1 MSGGK
6 SMVSINDVAKKAG
19 VGVSTVSKVLN
30 NYSSISGATRAK
42 VMDAVDELN
51 YVPNSIAS
59 ALSSKQGKRV
69 ALVIFINNQR
79 QAIDEI
85 NMQYLFGAMNQAKEL
100 KLEVIPVFSNVL
112 EKKTARDILQ
122 YFNSLRVNAIVYY
135 GLSKE
140 AVEYQEVID
149 MDVFP
154 TVVVDAPIQ
163 GPRTSYVMV
172 DHEKAQYEIAS
183 MMIQRHKAKK
193 ILYLAGRR
201 DGYVT
206 DLRLQGVV
214 DACDHNH
221 VKINAQYANFSEK
234 KARELTIK
242 HAKDAD
248 LVICASD
255 LIAIGAVHGLQE
267 MDEFRPVC
275 GYDGITLLGYID
287 SKIDTV
293 DQDFYKISVAAVNA
307 VHNLLQGNPS
317 EAILLDYEIKTI
329 SYDDV
334 IM

>member
-1 MSGGK
+1 MA
-6 SMVSINDVAKKAG
+6 SINDVAKKAG

-30 NYSSISGATRAK
+30 NYNNISDATRAK
-42 VMDAVDELN
+42 VLAAVEELN

-69 ALVIFINNQR
+69 ALVIFINNHR

-85 NMQYLFGAMNQAKEL
+85 NMQYLFGAMNHSKEL
-100 KLEVIPVFSNVL
+100 KIEVIPVFSNLL
-112 EKKTARDILQ
+112 EGKNAKEILQ
-122 YFNSLRVNAIVYY
+122 HFNSLRVSAVIYY

-140 AVEYQEVID
+140 AVSYKELID

-154 TVVVDAPIQ
+154 SVVVDAPII

-172 DHEKAQYEIAS
+172 DHEKAQYDIAVK
-183 MMIQRHKAKK
+183 MIKRHKATR

-206 DLRLQGVV
+206 DLRMQGVV
-214 DACDHNH
+214 NACDELG
-221 VKINAQYANFSEK
+221 VTMNAQYANFSEK
-234 KARELTIK
+234 RARELVK
-242 HAKDAD
+242 QHALKSD

-255 LIAIGAVHGLQE
+255 LTAIGAVHGLKE
-267 MDEFRPVC
+267 IEEFRPVC
-275 GYDGITLLGYID
+275 GFDGITLLGYINY
-287 SKIDTV
+287 KIDTV
-293 DQDFYKISVAAVNA
+293 RQDFYQVSVNA
-307 VHNLLQGNPS
+307 MNAVSRLLQGNPS
-317 EAILLDYEIKTI
+317 EEILMDYELTTI